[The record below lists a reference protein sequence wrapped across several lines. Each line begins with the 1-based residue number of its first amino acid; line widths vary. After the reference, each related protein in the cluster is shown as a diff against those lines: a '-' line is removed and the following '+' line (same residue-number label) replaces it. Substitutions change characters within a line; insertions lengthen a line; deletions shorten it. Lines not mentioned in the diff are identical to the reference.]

1 MTLEPFNHLRGPS
14 FLEFWKD
21 YPRTGEPIVEE
32 PAHSQY
38 FSSHHEIA
46 GEVAKI
52 VEAAFPAPLVW
63 SQHFPRTLY
72 QELVNA
78 GCEIDNHES
87 DLHVKECDEAMTII
101 FRHFFSAGSTMKIP
115 SKFVSNIDGST
126 WWDIPF
132 AYDPF
137 WDRQA

>member
-1 MTLEPFNHLRGPS
+1 MTQP
-14 FLEFWKD
+14 
-21 YPRTGEPIVEE
+21 T
-32 PAHSQY
+32 HSQY
-38 FSSHHEIA
+38 FSSHHAIA
-46 GEVAKI
+46 GEVTKI
-52 VEAAFPAPLVW
+52 VEAAFPAPPPCN
-63 SQHFPRTLY
+63 PRDSMTLY

-87 DLHVKECDEAMTII
+87 DLHVKECDKAMSII
-101 FRHFFSAGSTMKIP
+101 FNHFFSAGSTMKIP

-137 WDRQA
+137 WNR